1 MDINIKFLFWFFVI
15 ALIVNRLI
23 MRFHWKRKY
32 FETNKDDYEGLR
44 LYYLGFFQAT
54 LMALIVVSMV
64 SNYPE
69 WVGW

>member
-1 MDINIKFLFWFFVI
+1 MDISIQFLFWFLFI

-32 FETNKDDYEGLR
+32 FETNKDDYEGQR

-54 LMALIVVSMV
+54 LMALIVVSTV
-64 SNYPE
+64 ANYPA
-69 WVGW
+69 WLWS